1 MPGSIKIDDG
11 SGNYTILTNAGSL
24 GSDKTLTI
32 PNQTATLATTKAVEV
47 DQYQINSDITS
58 DAFPITTLVRPT
70 GKLQA
75 YPGTGMSQSS
85 GNWTFPS
92 TGYYEIFI
100 YGRVKPNSSG
110 HSAYLGVQATDDN
123 FGTSADQI
131 LALRVEVESGDR
143 VNVAGKVIVKITDT
157 ANDKV
162 QISFDEVTD
171 ATLEGGSAEMV
182 SGVIFTKLG
191 DL

>member
-11 SGNYTILTNAGSL
+11 SGNYTILTNGGSL

-32 PNQTATLATTKAVEV
+32 PNQTATLATTKAVEA

-58 DAFPITTLVRPT
+58 DAIPITTLVRPT
-70 GKLQA
+70 GTLQA

-85 GNWTFPS
+85 GTWTFPS

-110 HSAYLGVQATDDN
+110 HSAYLSVQASDDN
-123 FGTSADQI
+123 FSSSDQI

-143 VNVAGKVIVKITDT
+143 VNVAGKTIVKITDT
-157 ANDKV
+157 SNDKV
-162 QISFDEVTD
+162 QIGFDEVTD
-171 ATLEGGSAEMV
+171 ATLEGGSADMV
-182 SGVIFTKLG
+182 SGAIFTKLG

>member
-1 MPGSIKIDDG
+1 MSEIQVNTINEYTGANGVTIDGVLIKDG
-11 SGNYTILTNAGSL
+11 VVAG
-24 GSDKTLTI
+24 
-32 PNQTATLATTKAVEV
+32 KAVEA

-70 GKLQA
+70 GKFQN

-100 YGRVKPNSSG
+100 YGRVKPNSAG

-123 FGTSADQI
+123 FATSADQI

-171 ATLEGGSAEMV
+171 AVLEGGSAEMV
-182 SGVIFTKLG
+182 SGAIFTKLG
-191 DL
+191 EL